1 MATNFHGNESSRNDG
16 GSERNSPLKALTTLL
31 GVYTALY
38 LAVVGAIHFATS
50 PDAAAAVVPEVTSL
64 HVTVTTLPVE
74 PFAGAG
80 GVPATRLL
88 EPDADDTDN
97 SRECTEGIDTACIY

>member
-1 MATNFHGNESSRNDG
+1 MATGFSSNDG
-16 GSERNSPLKALTTLL
+16 GSERSTPTRALATLL

-64 HVTVTTLPVE
+64 HVAVTTLAAE
-74 PFAGAG
+74 PLGTVG
-80 GVPATRLL
+80 GVPGVDLIDP
-88 EPDADDTDN
+88 EGTDN
-97 SRECTEGIDTACIY
+97 SRECIDGIDTSCIYN

>member
-1 MATNFHGNESSRNDG
+1 MATNVLSNDT
-16 GSERNSPLKALTTLL
+16 GSERSSPVRALATLL

-64 HVTVTTLPVE
+64 HVAVTTLTAE
-74 PFAGAG
+74 PFGSVG
-80 GVPATRLL
+80 GVSATELIDP
-88 EPDADDTDN
+88 EGPDSA
-97 SRECTEGIDTACIY
+97 RECIDGIDTSCIYN